1 MKILTGKDIKEA
13 DRYTIDNEPISSIDL
28 MERASES
35 IAEWICHNIDRERH
49 LLFLIGK
56 GNNGGDGLAVARILS
71 QKGYRCSVYLAYR
84 KEQLS
89 EECLTNLKH
98 LPDNVTAGNINDIN
112 SDTIIIDTLLGT
124 GVKGEIKEPLASI
137 IHTVN
142 SLPNNVIAI
151 DLPSGMISEFGNTG
165 QLIIKAGTTLTLQ
178 FPKLAM
184 LLPEAG
190 EYCGNIEILPIGL
203 SEEYINNNPTQY
215 HYVTEDLIK
224 IITLKRDKFA
234 HKGTYGHA
242 LLICGSRGMAGA
254 AILSTGAA
262 LRSGCGLVT
271 LHIPADERMSAQAAY
286 PSAMLSLD
294 KNSCF
299 SELPHD
305 VSKYTSIGIG
315 CGLGLSAQTVEAFG
329 QLLRTTSKPM
339 VIDADAL
346 NILSEH
352 TELRKY
358 IPKGSILTPHPG
370 ELQRLV
376 GKWNDEE
383 QKIKLVRELASE
395 LQSVIIVK
403 GAHTMICL
411 PDGSC
416 YFNSTGNSG
425 MAKGGSGDVLTGY
438 ITGLLARGYSTAY
451 AAILGVYRH
460 GQAGDKAALKYGIE
474 GMNSRDMVDEL

>member
-224 IITLKRDKFA
+224 SITLKRDKFA

-242 LLICGSRGMAGA
+242 LLICGSKGMAGA

-271 LHIPADERMSAQAAY
+271 LHIPADERMAVQAAY
-286 PSAMLSLD
+286 PSAILSLD
-294 KNSCF
+294 KDSCF
-299 SELPHD
+299 SELPRD
-305 VSKYTSIGIG
+305 ISKYTTVGIG
-315 CGLGLSAQTVEAFG
+315 CGLGQSAQTVEAFG
-329 QLLRTTSKPM
+329 QMLRTTSKPM
-339 VIDADAL
+339 AIDANAL

-352 TELRKY
+352 PELRKY
-358 IPKGSILTPHPG
+358 IPEGSILTPHPG

-376 GKWNDEE
+376 GKWKDEE
-383 QKIKLVRELASE
+383 QKIKLVRELASK

-438 ITGLLARGYSTAY
+438 ITGLLARGYSTAH

-460 GQAGDKAALKYGIE
+460 GLAGDKAALKSGIE